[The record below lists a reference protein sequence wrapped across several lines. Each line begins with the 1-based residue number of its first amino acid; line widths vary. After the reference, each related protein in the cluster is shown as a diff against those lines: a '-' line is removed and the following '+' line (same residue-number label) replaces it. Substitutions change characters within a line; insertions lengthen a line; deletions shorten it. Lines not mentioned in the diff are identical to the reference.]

1 MIMSLI
7 RTRKLR
13 KKNWIDQRKGAP
25 VSKLAFLLVVVV
37 ALIWFASNG
46 TLAGILESF

>member
-1 MIMSLI
+1 MSLI

-13 KKNWIDQRKGAP
+13 KKNWLEARKGMP
-25 VSKLAFLLVVVV
+25 VGKLVAFLFITV
-37 ALIWFASNG
+37 ALIWMASNG

>member
-1 MIMSLI
+1 MI

-13 KKNWIDQRKGAP
+13 KKSWIDTRKGWP
-25 VSKLAFLLVVVV
+25 VGRLVFLLVITV

-46 TLAGILESF
+46 TLAGLIESF

>member
-1 MIMSLI
+1 LSLI

-13 KKNWIDQRKGAP
+13 KKTWLEARRGMP
-25 VSKLAFLLVVVV
+25 VGKLVAFLFITI

-46 TLAGILESF
+46 TLTRILESF

>member
-1 MIMSLI
+1 MSLI
-7 RTRKLR
+7 RARKLR
-13 KKNWIDQRKGAP
+13 KNTWLEARKGMP
-25 VSKLAFLLVVVV
+25 VGKLAAFLFITV